1 MNDLTVKD
9 EGKPL
14 LVLANK
20 FDAMIDRFENILPPH
35 VTPQRFKQVVMTA
48 VAAAPDLMTVAA
60 TNGGQHSIIMSS
72 LKCASD
78 GLLPDGREAALVP
91 FNCKVSKKGE
101 PDRWEK
107 RAQYMPM
114 VKGIVTKMQ
123 QSPDCKEIRVNLV
136 HANDK
141 FHYAET
147 NGETEFRHEPML
159 FGDRGDV
166 VGAYAFM
173 RTADGGFYFAPVSRD
188 ELEKIE
194 ASSKAGNSP
203 WKGPFK
209 SEMQKKSA
217 LKRLEKIA
225 PVSREVRAIIDHD
238 NEAFHDLDAIPE
250 KPKMLERLRKAQAV
264 TSDVQPEPE
273 PDDPEAAPEPTES
286 AAETVL
292 EGEVISAPP
301 SVPVGALPILEDR
314 VSAAQAV
321 EYAKGWAALYKSFD
335 KAARDH
341 FWSQTEDDVDRI
353 GKISSKAMDIC
364 SEALNS
370 PAADE

>member
-1 MNDLTVKD
+1 MNDLTVKE

-14 LVLANK
+14 VVLANK

-48 VAAAPDLMTVAA
+48 VAAAPDLMAVAA
-60 TNGGQHSIIMSS
+60 TNGGQHSIITSA

-91 FNCKVSKKGE
+91 FNCRVSKKGE

-147 NGETEFRHEPML
+147 NGETEFRHEPVL
-159 FGDRGDV
+159 FGERGDV
-166 VGAYAFM
+166 VGAYAFL
-173 RTADGGFYFAPVSRD
+173 RTTEGGFYFAPVPKD
-188 ELEKIE
+188 ELDKIE
-194 ASSKAGNSP
+194 ASSKANNSP

-225 PVSREVRAIIDHD
+225 PVSREVRAIIDYD
-238 NEAFHDLDAIPE
+238 NETFHELEAIPE
-250 KPKMLERLRKAQAV
+250 KPKMLERLRAAKEPSAL
-264 TSDVQPEPE
+264 TPEPE
-273 PDDPEAAPEPTES
+273 PEPPATDEPE
-286 AAETVL
+286 VV
-292 EGEVISAPP
+292 EGEIVEDAP
-301 SVPVGALPILEDR
+301 ALPVLEDR
-314 VSAAQAV
+314 VTAAQAI
-321 EYAKGWAALYKSFD
+321 EYAKSWAALYRTLD
-335 KAARDH
+335 KPGRDRL
-341 FWSQTEDDVDRI
+341 WAQTEDDVDRV
-353 GKISSKAMDIC
+353 GRISSKAMDVC
-364 SEALNS
+364 NDALNS
-370 PAADE
+370 PAD